1 MLESGSPFLTP
12 RLNLHVPTAKRAVDK
27 PPQRTVLGVTLTGGK
42 RPTRRQ
48 LAPKA
53 GARFTAKVRELT
65 RRTWGIRLAAR
76 SHRLSRYLSGG
87 RESYGHGEP
96 PAVWRDLASW
106 LRRRLRGVPW
116 QQWQVYKRRQAELIR
131 RGVAEALATT
141 TAWSAKGPWRVCHP
155 PGVPIALPTAYFDA
169 LGLPR

>member
-1 MLESGSPFLTP
+1 MGDPS
-12 RLNLHVPTAKRAVDK
+12 
-27 PPQRTVLGVTLTGGK
+27 
-42 RPTRRQ
+42 
-48 LAPKA
+48 
-53 GARFTAKVRELT
+53 
-65 RRTWGIRLAAR
+65 AAR

-116 QQWQVYKRRQAELIR
+116 QQGPVYKRRQAALIR
-131 RGVAEALATT
+131 RGGAEALATT
-141 TAWSAKGPWRVCHP
+141 TAWSAKGPGRVCHT